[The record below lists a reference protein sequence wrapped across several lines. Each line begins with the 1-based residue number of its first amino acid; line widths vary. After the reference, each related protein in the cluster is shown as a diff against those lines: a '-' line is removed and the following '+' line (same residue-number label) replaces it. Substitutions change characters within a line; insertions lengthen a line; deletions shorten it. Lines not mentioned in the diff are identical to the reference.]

1 MRGIFWG
8 LSLAVLLASCGDTGT
23 TGSVGS
29 KDAQVDKEPAPTVF
43 DPMVGTMDRAAA
55 VEELSLSRKGE
66 LDAAIDGSD

>member
-1 MRGIFWG
+1 MRGLCWS
-8 LSLAVLLASCGDTGT
+8 LSLAVLVASCGDAGT
-23 TGSVGS
+23 SAGRQDVT
-29 KDAQVDKEPAPTVF
+29 VDEEPAPTVF